1 MLTNM
6 FFMFNNKGTQNK
18 LREIELQVRAVEE
31 LLREKNTH
39 LRAVQQETENLR
51 TKSAHATQAAN
62 TLLWR
67 ARVKSSILVSLCWCT
82 CNTLFSRK
90 VKDKSCVL
98 LLTQVW
104 LEQRFLEV
112 SWPTHGSLLWWEKKL
127 LKNFNVLLLPWWP
140 HLSEWHR
147 TSAWPGTPKKCS
159 LPPWWSGVLPPRG
172 QPGNHY
178 LLPAC
183 KHSTPWH
190 THLDEE
196 GIVRLKV
203 YW

>member
-67 ARVKSSILVSLCWCT
+67 ARVKSSILVSLC
-82 CNTLFSRK
+82 
-90 VKDKSCVL
+90 
-98 LLTQVW
+98 
-104 LEQRFLEV
+104 
-112 SWPTHGSLLWWEKKL
+112 
-127 LKNFNVLLLPWWP
+127 
-140 HLSEWHR
+140 
-147 TSAWPGTPKKCS
+147 
-159 LPPWWSGVLPPRG
+159 
-172 QPGNHY
+172 
-178 LLPAC
+178 
-183 KHSTPWH
+183 
-190 THLDEE
+190 
-196 GIVRLKV
+196 
-203 YW
+203 